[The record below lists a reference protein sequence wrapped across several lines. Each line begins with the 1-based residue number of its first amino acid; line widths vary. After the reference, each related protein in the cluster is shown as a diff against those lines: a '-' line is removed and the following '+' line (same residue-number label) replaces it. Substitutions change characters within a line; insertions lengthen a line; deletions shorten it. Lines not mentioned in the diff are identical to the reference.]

1 MPRKPQREECHRD
14 RRYLDWTPQLCVSVY
29 QFFSLLTNMRLA
41 NNMRFAGASGLGKAF
56 VHRFVEA
63 GAYVT
68 FGDVNEEAG
77 FKLAAELTGKARFVR
92 CDVRSWEEQVCLF
105 EAAVANSPRLSCD
118 IVIANAGIP
127 GPDGL
132 FAGEDP
138 SLPPTRPDT
147 TIFDVNLTGT
157 IYTTKL
163 AIHYFR
169 RQSLEP
175 GRDRCLILI
184 GSIAGYLDLPG
195 SATYSMS
202 KFGVRALMRSLRRN
216 AWVDSIRVNLVSP
229 SYIIT
234 PAYTEEIIAFFESKG
249 VKFASESDAC
259 KAILRI
265 ASDTTVNGRSIAVV
279 SKEDC
284 AGGYFDLAEDDFPE
298 GSKLYD
304 LQNVATNVGSRT

>member
-1 MPRKPQREECHRD
+1 MTSAQYKNRV
-14 RRYLDWTPQLCVSVY
+14 LDCSILPCLENLRGKSVIV
-29 QFFSLLTNMRLA
+29 TG
-41 NNMRFAGASGLGKAF
+41 GASGLGKAF

-77 FKLAAELTGKARFVR
+77 FKLAAEL
-92 CDVRSWEEQVCLF
+92 
-105 EAAVANSPRLSCD
+105 
-118 IVIANAGIP
+118 AG
-127 GPDGL
+127 
-132 FAGEDP
+132 
-138 SLPPTRPDT
+138 PDT

-157 IYTTKL
+157 IYTAKL

-175 GRDRCLILI
+175 DRDRCLILI

-202 KFGVRALMRSLRRN
+202 KFGECLGRF
-216 AWVDSIRVNLVSP
+216 DSSQF
-229 SYIIT
+229 SFT
-234 PAYTEEIIAFFESKG
+234 KG

-259 KAILRI
+259 NAILRI

-304 LQNVATNVGSRT
+304 LQNVAINVGSRT

>member
-1 MPRKPQREECHRD
+1 
-14 RRYLDWTPQLCVSVY
+14 
-29 QFFSLLTNMRLA
+29 
-41 NNMRFAGASGLGKAF
+41 
-56 VHRFVEA
+56 
-63 GAYVT
+63 
-68 FGDVNEEAG
+68 
-77 FKLAAELTGKARFVR
+77 
-92 CDVRSWEEQVCLF
+92 
-105 EAAVANSPRLSCD
+105 
-118 IVIANAGIP
+118 
-127 GPDGL
+127 
-132 FAGEDP
+132 
-138 SLPPTRPDT
+138 
-147 TIFDVNLTGT
+147 
-157 IYTTKL
+157 
-163 AIHYFR
+163 
-169 RQSLEP
+169 
-175 GRDRCLILI
+175 
-184 GSIAGYLDLPG
+184 
-195 SATYSMS
+195 MS